1 MQGRELEDDQSVAAF
16 LALQMHLFLNLCCF
30 RITFLLCVCVYAVT
44 VIWRMTSAME
54 CFAPVLTVLI
64 NSFCPSFVLTI
75 MFRLTRSHMR
85 PQMNK
90 NHYEKSPKPKD
101 YISVRTKGGSK
112 SEMPGEGELCVCARL
127 SWLHVFGNSEKYF

>member
-1 MQGRELEDDQSVAAF
+1 
-16 LALQMHLFLNLCCF
+16 
-30 RITFLLCVCVYAVT
+30 
-44 VIWRMTSAME
+44 
-54 CFAPVLTVLI
+54 
-64 NSFCPSFVLTI
+64 
-75 MFRLTRSHMR
+75 MR

-127 SWLHVFGNSEKYF
+127 R